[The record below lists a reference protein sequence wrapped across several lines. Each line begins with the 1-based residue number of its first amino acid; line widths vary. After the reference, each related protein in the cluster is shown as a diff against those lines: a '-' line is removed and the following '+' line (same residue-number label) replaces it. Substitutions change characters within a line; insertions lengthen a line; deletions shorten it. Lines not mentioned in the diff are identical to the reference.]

1 MATST
6 KAVLALA
13 LSEYKQ
19 LLDKYASLLQLSNAP
34 EEEEAQ
40 RRRRIVAVLQLK
52 SEPEWEMMLNM
63 DDHTFVHRFHVTKPQ
78 FEYLA
83 AKLRDNGLE
92 KQHSHGLPAVPAM
105 KKVLMFLWFMA
116 NQDSF
121 RQISQ
126 RFDVS
131 QSSAHRVV
139 LQVLN
144 IMSTIGTAFVSWP
157 NADEKAASA
166 AAFRRLCGIK
176 GVIGAID
183 GCHIRI
189 QRPPRRGGD
198 YMNHKSFY
206 SVLLQ
211 GIVDEKGRFTDI
223 FAGPPGKVCDA
234 RMLRASDF
242 YTTWQEK
249 MGGHS
254 LLGDSAYT
262 GHAFPFVISPKCE
275 EAPLTE
281 ADEWQNARIH
291 CGRTVVEQ
299 AFGRMKCKWRRLR
312 DLQNTRMDAAVMI
325 ILAAC
330 FLHNMCLGVTEIC
343 QEHPGGCPRLA
354 DENA

>member
-6 KAVLALA
+6 KVVLALA

-19 LLDKYASLLQLSNAP
+19 LLDKYALFLQLPNTS
-34 EEEEAQ
+34 EEENAQ
-40 RRRRIVAVLQLK
+40 RRRRIVSVLQLK
-52 SEPEWEMMLNM
+52 SEPEWEMMLSM
-63 DDHTFVHRFHVTKPQ
+63 DDYSFTRHFRVTKPQ
-78 FEYLA
+78 FECLA
-83 AKLRDNGLE
+83 RKLRENGLE
-92 KQHSHGLPAVPAM
+92 KQHSHGLPAVPAT
-105 KKVLMFLWFMA
+105 KKVLIFLWFMA

-121 RQISQ
+121 RQISG
-126 RFDVS
+126 RFGVS
-131 QSSAHRVV
+131 QSSAHRVI
-139 LQVLN
+139 QQALN
-144 IMSTIGTAFVSWP
+144 IMSTIGTSFVSWP

-166 AAFRRLCGIK
+166 AAFHHLCGIK

-189 QRPPRRGGD
+189 QRPPIRGGD
-198 YMNHKSFY
+198 YMNHKSRY

-211 GIVDEKGRFTDI
+211 GIVDERGRFIDI

-242 YTTWQEK
+242 YAAWQEK
-249 MGGHS
+249 MGDHS

-262 GHAFPFVISPKCE
+262 GHAFPFVISPKRE
-275 EAPLTE
+275 EALLTE
-281 ADEWQNARIH
+281 ADQRQNSRIN
-291 CGRTVVEQ
+291 CGRMVVEQ

-312 DLQNTRMDAAVMI
+312 DLQNTRMDTAVMI

-343 QEHPGGCPRLA
+343 QEHPDGCPRLA
-354 DENA
+354 DENE